1 LKGGGEPGI
10 LESRVDRIPNTRK
23 DVKFFIDN
31 WHLFAVAFASGA
43 MLLWPVIQGAAT
55 SGLSAAA
62 AVLLINREKAV
73 VVDVSEKEEF
83 ALGHVGGARNVPVAE
98 FEQRLPE
105 VVKNKALPV
114 ILVCPN
120 GARANR
126 TLALAKKL
134 GYEKA
139 QVLAGGLKAW
149 KEANLPVEK
158 A

>member
-1 LKGGGEPGI
+1 M
-10 LESRVDRIPNTRK
+10 
-23 DVKFFIDN
+23 KFLLDN
-31 WHLFAVAFASGA
+31 WALILIALTSGG
-43 MLLWPVIQGAAT
+43 MLLWPVVRGGAGG
-55 SGLSAAA
+55 GLTPAN
-62 AVLLINREKAV
+62 AVLLMNRSKAV
-73 VVDVSEKEEF
+73 VVDVCEPEEF
-83 ALGHVGGARNVPVAE
+83 AKGHVAGARNVPLGQL
-98 FEQRLPE
+98 EQRLPE

-114 ILVCPN
+114 ILVCAN

-126 TLALAKKL
+126 ALATAKKL